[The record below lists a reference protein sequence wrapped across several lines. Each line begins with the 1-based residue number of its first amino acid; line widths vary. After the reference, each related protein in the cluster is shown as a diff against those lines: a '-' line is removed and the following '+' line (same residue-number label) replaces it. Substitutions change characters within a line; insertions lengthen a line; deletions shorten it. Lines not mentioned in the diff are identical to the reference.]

1 MPQYIRSFVP
11 GGTFFFTVTLLER
24 RRKLLTENIENLRE
38 VFKAARRRRPFTIEA
53 IVILPDHLHC
63 IWTLPSGDA
72 DFSTR
77 WHDIKARFAAQIATG
92 ERLTS
97 RRLKKG
103 ERGIWQRRF
112 WEHVIRDEGDYE
124 RHVDYLHYNPVK
136 HGHVTRVADWPY
148 SSFLR
153 YVQRGI
159 YDLEW
164 GADDNVRGLEM
175 E

>member
-1 MPQYIRSFVP
+1 MPQYIRAFVP
-11 GGTFFFTVTLLER
+11 GGTFFFIVTLLER

-53 IVILPDHLHC
+53 IVFLPDHLHC

-72 DFSTR
+72 DFPTR
-77 WHDIKARFAAQIATG
+77 WHDIKTRFAAQIARG
-92 ERLTS
+92 ERLS
-97 RRLKKG
+97 ARRLKKG

-112 WEHVIRDEGDYE
+112 WEHAIRDEGDYE
-124 RHVDYLHYNPVK
+124 RHVDYIHYNPVK
-136 HGHVTRVADWPY
+136 HGHVTRVADWQY
-148 SSFLR
+148 SSFHR

-164 GADDNVRGLEM
+164 AADDNVRGLEM